1 MTACA
6 VTYSSL
12 GNRCDRRRGHEG
24 PHGGNLTPAG
34 REVLLPE
41 LGYLCGR
48 EILSWAPADTVDGP
62 GVELLLTG
70 GRRLRVDGV
79 GLWAIALLGMVGI
92 FKLPAER
99 EDEQ

>member
-24 PHGGNLTPAG
+24 PHAG
-34 REVLLPE
+34 REVLPE

-70 GRRLRVDGV
+70 GRRLRVDG
-79 GLWAIALLGMVGI
+79 AALKMLKAMAWR
-92 FKLPAER
+92 AER
-99 EDEQ
+99 